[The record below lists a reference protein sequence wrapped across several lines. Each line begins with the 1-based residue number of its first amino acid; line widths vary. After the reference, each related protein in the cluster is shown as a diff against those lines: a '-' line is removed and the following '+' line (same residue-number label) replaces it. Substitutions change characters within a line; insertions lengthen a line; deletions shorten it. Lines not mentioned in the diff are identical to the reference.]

1 MLQQVWKQ
9 KELLTRKTLRK
20 HEKIVQNCD
29 LMQEKNKGY
38 SGAISKKESSSEMQ
52 KGSKID
58 TSNFCQLS
66 YSNGKKKGLLRYL
79 VCFFIKCREREG

>member
-9 KELLTRKTLRK
+9 KELLTRKILRK

-58 TSNFCQLS
+58 TSDFVSWHIQMER
-66 YSNGKKKGLLRYL
+66 KK
-79 VCFFIKCREREG
+79 VF

>member
-38 SGAISKKESSSEMQ
+38 SGAISKKESS
-52 KGSKID
+52 
-58 TSNFCQLS
+58 C
-66 YSNGKKKGLLRYL
+66 
-79 VCFFIKCREREG
+79 